1 MPFVQPTE
9 EKSMQSVDR
18 NVAGERS
25 GAPAESPSHHLDR
38 DVRMRK
44 ALEILV
50 VDDHAVV
57 REGLKRIVD
66 ECGEFK
72 VTAEAA
78 SVAVAL
84 RCMRMQRFDVVLLD
98 ISLPERTGLE
108 LLNTIKK
115 EFPRLR
121 VLVLSAYREDHY
133 AVRAFKE
140 GADGYLNKEAAS
152 ESLIEAL
159 RKVAAGGKY
168 LTAAMAERMALEI
181 GTRDDRPLHESLSE
195 REYQILRSIAR
206 GISLKNVAQQL
217 HISPK
222 TVTTYRARI
231 IEKTGLASNAE
242 LTRYMLENHLLD

>member
-1 MPFVQPTE
+1 MHCADYDVEGQ
-9 EKSMQSVDR
+9 
-18 NVAGERS
+18 RS
-25 GAPAESPSHHLDR
+25 GAPAGFPTDHSYREL
-38 DVRMRK
+38 RMRK

-66 ECGEFK
+66 ECGEFT
-72 VTAEAA
+72 VTAEAGN
-78 SVAVAL
+78 VAAAL
-84 RCMRMQRFDVVLLD
+84 RCIRTQRFDVVLLD

-152 ESLIEAL
+152 ESLIGAL

-168 LTAAMAERMALEI
+168 LTPALAERMALEM
-181 GTRDDRPLHESLSE
+181 GTRDERPLHESLSE

-206 GISLKNVAQQL
+206 GVSLKNVAQQL

-242 LTRYMLENHLLD
+242 LTRYMLENNLLD